1 MALFHTGSQ
10 YFKSASKKTGF
21 SKQTCQPSLT
31 NMVNNWFNI
40 IQDNLLPPTCILCGQ
55 HGFDSQ
61 DICHACFIDLKK
73 NLCCCSRCAKILETT
88 QLKPLLC
95 GACISQTPAFDGTY
109 APFIYQDVLA
119 YLVTTL
125 KFNHQYKN
133 ARLLG
138 YLLADYLQK
147 TAELPEII
155 IPVPLHP
162 QRFRERGFNQSIEI
176 AKSLSRHLNIPI
188 DTQSCIRKRN
198 TLHQIDLPARQRQSN
213 MKQAFKVK
221 QPMKARHIA
230 ILDDVMTTGST
241 VNELAKVLK
250 QSGVNRVDI
259 WVCGRA

>member
-1 MALFHTGSQ
+1 
-10 YFKSASKKTGF
+10 
-21 SKQTCQPSLT
+21 
-31 NMVNNWFNI
+31 
-40 IQDNLLPPTCILCGQ
+40 
-55 HGFDSQ
+55 
-61 DICHACFIDLKK
+61 
-73 NLCCCSRCAKILETT
+73 LETT